1 MPFTLSGNPVHRTD
15 DGTDGKEYSM
25 DHQLLHIFRN
35 NPLGRETLLQSIYF
49 CKKAEAFPVIYI
61 PKTTKFLMYF
71 DNDVVQVDLDNSYL
85 DSADTAQAHAAEIL
99 TQAGLEPRFL
109 EPKHYTASTL
119 PDIHTGFNYMCCPR
133 SISDMSSKIGIGY
146 IGPRVRRIVKSARFP
161 VLIASPVF
169 KPWNSIAV
177 FFGGSV
183 NAVKALRMGFH
194 IARVSGFPLAVFTQT
209 GKSSKED
216 YQNLIKERNLEEN
229 MNRYVTQWHF
239 LENHHFEDHLYDV
252 PHDALVILGAYGHGV
267 IKDMVVGSKWEIIQG
282 TIGNNLLVVGP
293 NFAAWR

>member
-1 MPFTLSGNPVHRTD
+1 M
-15 DGTDGKEYSM
+15 E
-25 DHQLLHIFRN
+25 HQLLHIFRN
-35 NPLGRETLLQSIYF
+35 NPFGRETLLQSIYF
-49 CKKAEAFPVIYI
+49 CKKVGAFPVIYI

-71 DNDVVQVDLDNSYL
+71 DNDVVQVDLDASYL
-85 DSADTAQAHAAEIL
+85 SSSDTAESHATEIL
-99 TQAGLEPRFL
+99 TQAGLEPRLL

-133 SISDMSSKIGIGY
+133 SISDMSSKIGLGY

-183 NAVKALRMGFH
+183 NAVKALRLGFH
-194 IARVSGFPLAVFTQT
+194 IAQTSELPMEVFTHI
-209 GKSSKED
+209 GKFSKED
-216 YQNLIKERNLEEN
+216 YQKVVKDRNLEED
-229 MNRYVTQWHF
+229 MDRYVKEWHLF
-239 LENHHFEDHLYDV
+239 EAHNFEDNLYEV
-252 PHDALVILGAYGHGV
+252 PHDALAILGAYGHGV
-267 IKDMVVGSKWEIIQG
+267 IKDIVVGSKWETIQS

-293 NFAAWR
+293 NYVTLR